1 MKSQAAIILAY
12 ALSSLSPIS
21 GLDIANWDV
30 SAYVKDDGNATAFA
44 YQGENVT
51 WTGTGSD
58 MTYQF
63 DTEEGYDS
71 CDFTDATP
79 LAVSTIFE
87 SWPADV
93 DYKERAKG
101 AKFFGY
107 NSCDTDVCEDCSK
120 IKIVFKPKKFI
131 GTKKKECS
139 TGVELAFDDSGK
151 GGFGKCRKVCK
162 QAPGCMGFQFKKE
175 KGALECTTYSTI
187 PEAGTTSTKGPGGC
201 YGVKELNV
209 SKP

>member
-21 GLDIANWDV
+21 GLDIDNWDV
-30 SAYVKDDGNATAFA
+30 LAYVKDDGNATAFA
-44 YQGENVT
+44 YQGDTVT

-63 DTEEGYDS
+63 DTEEDYDS
-71 CDFTDATP
+71 CDFMNATH
-79 LAVSTIFE
+79 LDNDVTTIFE
-87 SWPADV
+87 SWPAGI

-101 AKFFGY
+101 ARFFGY
-107 NSCDTDVCEDCSK
+107 CDTDVCENCSK

-139 TGVELAFDDSGK
+139 TGVVLAFDDSGK
-151 GGFGKCRKVCK
+151 GGFGKCQKVCK

-187 PEAGTTSTKGPGGC
+187 PEAGSSSIKGPSGC
-201 YGVKELNV
+201 YGVKPLNV
-209 SKP
+209 PKP